1 MIFMTNNENSSY
13 IKLHSLEQAIRKS
26 VEKQIA
32 KLTEMLYTK
41 EYTNQERLF
50 TSIVFS
56 DNSFVFKVNYQ
67 KRQII
72 MVKYPAERINEFG
85 NDFLAQRLQTSL
97 FYKPIL
103 DSLSQLIDK
112 LPNYYDL
119 NDKEIAA
126 LKDATVIPV
135 EKIQDRIATNFSE
148 EYIPLIAKF
157 LDRDYPKLSEEYNV
171 QNMLMHLA
179 QNSGSFVGLD
189 CQV

>member
-1 MIFMTNNENSSY
+1 MTNNENSSY